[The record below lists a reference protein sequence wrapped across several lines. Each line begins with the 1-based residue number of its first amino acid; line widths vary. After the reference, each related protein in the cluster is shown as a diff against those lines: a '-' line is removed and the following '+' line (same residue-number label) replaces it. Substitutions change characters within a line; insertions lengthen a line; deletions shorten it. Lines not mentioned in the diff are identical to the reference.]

1 MRRVIAGWLINS
13 GVGGYVEDEERR
25 EYDGSGV
32 FLMELLSS
40 VHIVLDI
47 LFKESL
53 IHAILCCSLLH
64 PCDNGLARN
73 CSSATD
79 RPTHRLLTHTHTHA
93 S

>member
-1 MRRVIAGWLINS
+1 MSKMRKGESMMV
-13 GVGGYVEDEERR
+13 
-25 EYDGSGV
+25 GSGV